1 MKLKLKLTKK
11 QKAITNTAPSD
22 YRPILN
28 NLLIRNGEVI
38 AVDGFMLVS
47 TPYEG
52 ERTDTDALIPADA
65 IRGVQNGGAEV
76 DIDGDKV
83 TVTAKAVLKTGVV
96 YPDLKSAFSMLK
108 NAPIGHVALQAK
120 YLRRLCDFAEETPNG
135 IITLFVCGNRQP
147 VEVMVGA
154 TGLPDYHGL
163 IMPMYTQV
171 DLSNLYP
178 VAQS

>member
-11 QKAITNTAPSD
+11 QMAITNTAPSD
-22 YRPILN
+22 SRPILN

-38 AVDGFMLVS
+38 AADGFMLVS

-52 ERTDTDALIPADA
+52 EHLDTDVLIPADA
-65 IRGVQNGGAEV
+65 VREIQNGGAEV
-76 DIDGDKV
+76 NIDGGDV

-108 NAPIGHVALQAK
+108 NAPTGHVALDAK
-120 YLRRLCDFAEETPNG
+120 YLRRLCDFAEETQGG
-135 IITLFVCGNRQP
+135 IITLFVRGDRQP
-147 VEVMVGA
+147 VEFMVGA
-154 TGLPDYHGL
+154 TQLPDYHGL

-178 VAQS
+178 VAP